1 VLAWEGRTTRQVRGD
16 GEAEAR
22 YDIRVSCALCG
33 KRLRTGG
40 AGLRPLQ
47 LAVRLLRSGGRGGG
61 PARREKL
68 SGADVE
74 ACGTYRWLRD
84 NGFPEGFQVLCLS
97 CSDLKGT
104 GQRCTLALQQVRRRS
119 QSNEEDR

>member
-1 VLAWEGRTTRQVRGD
+1 M
-16 GEAEAR
+16 
-22 YDIRVSCALCG
+22 
-33 KRLRTGG
+33 
-40 AGLRPLQ
+40 
-47 LAVRLLRSGGRGGG
+47 RLLRSGGRGGG
-61 PARREKL
+61 PARRERL
-68 SGADVE
+68 FGVDAE
-74 ACGTYRWLRD
+74 ACGTYRWLRG